1 MIRSGDRAIG
11 SSSEGKAFA
20 RLATFDSHIQSAD
33 DPITRLP
40 LARSSDDPITRFPWN
55 VVHACEQAR
64 DVLPLVEGQLAIGMR
79 PHLLTPAGF
88 GPARYFLGEHRRES
102 AKPIAL
108 LQAWSHVREWR
119 KLLNE
124 SSVETFAEM
133 VHAHSFAAGMA
144 AVRASSAVVY
154 QMREPVEKIAARNGS
169 CEGNSW
175 LARSFR
181 VAEQFVLTRAAAV
194 VVHTRVRR
202 DACIARGVNAE
213 QLFCIPEPLSVEMLE
228 STPNQDWL
236 RQFVGA
242 GSETTVFAVPSLSST
257 ELWQARDAM
266 QRWMRV
272 LSVVRQGCRE
282 VKFIILAGPHLSADV
297 QQLASACKLA
307 PFVKVLEECWQRRAL
322 ESADIVICD
331 TEHSRPSE
339 TFDAGNPELPL
350 LPALEAQARGRA
362 LLAADV
368 EAHREVTSDGR
379 GCLWFRAGDIED
391 IAHRAL
397 FLARNAGFR
406 EALGRSGR
414 QHCLATRGS
423 EAVAAQYDAVYRLA
437 FTRRKSGDGTTPK
450 PQLIPLEAAS

>member
-1 MIRSGDRAIG
+1 MKTSGFEI
-11 SSSEGKAFA
+11 SS
-20 RLATFDSHIQSAD
+20 RDSRFRDLRFCDFSKSPDHSIAKSPDSFIA
-33 DPITRLP
+33 
-40 LARSSDDPITRFPWN
+40 RFPWN

-88 GPARYFLGEHRRES
+88 GPARRFLGERGREL
-102 AKPIAL
+102 AKPISL

-133 VHAHSFAAGMA
+133 VHAHSFPAGMA

-154 QMREPVEKIAARNGS
+154 QLREPVEKIAARNGS
-169 CEGNSW
+169 CDGNSW

-202 DACIARGVNAE
+202 EACIARGVNAE
-213 QLFCIPEPLSVEMLE
+213 QLFWIPEPLNAEMLE
-228 STPNQDWL
+228 STPNRDWL
-236 RQFVGA
+236 RHFVGA
-242 GSETTVFAVPSLSST
+242 GPETTVFAIPSVSSSD
-257 ELWQARDAM
+257 LWQARDAI

-272 LSVVRQGCRE
+272 LSVVRQRYRE
-282 VKFIILAGPHLSADV
+282 VKFVIVVRPGLSADV
-297 QQLASACKLA
+297 EQLASACNLA
-307 PFVKVLEECWQRRAL
+307 RFVKVLDDCWQGRAL

-331 TEHSRPSE
+331 AEHSRPSE
-339 TFDAGNPELPL
+339 NFDAGNPELPL

-368 EAHREVTSDGR
+368 EAHREISSDGR
-379 GCLWFRAGDIED
+379 GCLWFCAGDIED

-414 QHCLATRGS
+414 QHCIATRGS

-437 FTRRKSGDGTTPK
+437 FTRRKGGEGTTPK
-450 PQLIPLEAAS
+450 PQLIPLQAAS